1 MHFLHL
7 KNKNSN
13 TCLLSHSNVEEI
25 NENLCMNA
33 ILKLSAVMLNIRH
46 YKLGTLELDLL
57 FETSRVSRIPYSH
70 VSVGDDLEIQE
81 P

>member
-1 MHFLHL
+1 
-7 KNKNSN
+7 
-13 TCLLSHSNVEEI
+13 
-25 NENLCMNA
+25 MNA

-70 VSVGDDLEIQE
+70 VSMGDDLEIQE